1 MMLRLSTLAFGLLV
15 VVSSYGQLDHST
27 RWPSPLDLADGTEVG
42 TEVNA
47 VEAYTEA
54 NRLIIEENW
63 TEAAALMEVL
73 FNEAPDN
80 RNFAFKWALCLQAIP
95 GRIQEAVPLV
105 HLAVNGPFASRYNAF
120 SVDQTLPPEEALQLG
135 LDVLQFAYHF
145 AEARALAQVVVERFP
160 KRDYRHKRALE
171 VMEECDFAAACVLEP
186 IRMDIAPVDALN
198 SSADDYAPVVT
209 PDGSTLYFTSY
220 RNLDKTSNDVGQIY
234 RSSKVGA
241 TWSRPVRLDLGELRD
256 MSTVGILGDDAG
268 LLAYRGFR
276 KEGDIWKLTKDDF
289 GGWSYEEKVGFPI
302 TSRHWETTM
311 TERFDGWERIF
322 VSNRPG
328 GSGGRDLY
336 RTVKLPDG
344 SWSEP
349 LNLGRRINTP
359 GEEESPVLSADGQS
373 LIFASTGHPGMGGFD
388 LYRCR
393 RLDNGSWSD
402 PEHLGHPLNTPG
414 DEAVLSMD
422 ASGSAGYISSARAG
436 GDDLNIYRVEF
447 LDEPGEELAVMIGE
461 VLAWEPGDVME
472 VRSLDEGAAIFRVF
486 RARKGTGKFLAAL
499 PPCREY
505 NFSWVRNGEKVMER
519 KESIGCGAAYG
530 VGQEVLRLDPFG
542 IGSFDQNEMPEE
554 PMPDIDPVED
564 VVEVATEAVATE
576 AVATEAVA
584 TEALATEAVATEALT
599 TEAVANEEVSTE
611 EVVTEPVVEEAAEAT
626 PPNAPITMLEFG
638 AVEERIEFGYGQYMS
653 KAGAR
658 ELVSIALSIAERNIA
673 GEVPILQIEGSAS
686 FVPVRNKRAYDSNE
700 QLAKMRA
707 EKARDA
713 MITELAKRGLQVGV
727 DYQIVLEWGVAG
739 PEYKGDAVA
748 AAPRYKNYQYAK
760 FSLSRTMVEIRG

>member
-1 MMLRLSTLAFGLLV
+1 MMLRLFTLAFGLLV

-27 RWPSPLDLADGTEVG
+27 RWPSPVDLADGTEVG

-576 AVATEAVA
+576 AV
-584 TEALATEAVATEALT
+584 
-599 TEAVANEEVSTE
+599 
-611 EVVTEPVVEEAAEAT
+611 VEEAAEAT

>member
-27 RWPSPLDLADGTEVG
+27 RWPSPVDLADGTEVG

-564 VVEVATEAVATE
+564 VVEVATEAVA
-576 AVATEAVA
+576 
-584 TEALATEAVATEALT
+584 
-599 TEAVANEEVSTE
+599 NEEVSTE
-611 EVVTEPVVEEAAEAT
+611 EVVTEPLVEEAAEAT

>member
-27 RWPSPLDLADGTEVG
+27 RWPSPVDLADGTEVG

-576 AVATEAVA
+576 A
-584 TEALATEAVATEALT
+584 LA
-599 TEAVANEEVSTE
+599 TE